1 MKGMNARRFTL
12 SILATLAAFLVLTAI
27 GLSSHPALAQS
38 PTPTVYPTL
47 TSTDWPQDHEYMSG
61 QIAQGAEFSIYNYE
75 NTLLALEQISSLQQQ
90 ISNVTM
96 LVSSLPDTRT
106 TYYRTL
112 SDGHEYKVEKSFSY
126 SEAAII
132 LMLIGLIIVQCVALA
147 FHVARRS

>member
-1 MKGMNARRFTL
+1 METMNARQTIV
-12 SILATLAAFLVLTAI
+12 SILVILAVLALAI
-27 GLSSHPALAQS
+27 ILGVEEVPVSAQS

-47 TSTDWPQDHEYMSG
+47 VSTGWPEDHEYMSG
-61 QIAQGAEFSIYNYE
+61 QIAQGAEFSIYNYG

-90 ISNVTM
+90 ISSVTT

-126 SEAAII
+126 SEAVII
-132 LMLIGLIIVQCVALA
+132 MLLIGMIIVQCIALA
-147 FHVARRS
+147 FSVARRS